1 MKIFTTSAIL
11 KYIASLAFMASLAAL
26 PLTQAYADDATPIQS
41 ASVSERMDLNLVTA
55 EELATLPGIGIKKA
69 ESIIQYREEKGRFL
83 EVEQLTE
90 VKGIGPKLLARIQ
103 NKLQVNQ

>member
-1 MKIFTTSAIL
+1 M
-11 KYIASLAFMASLAAL
+11 
-26 PLTQAYADDATPIQS
+26 AYADAATSTQS
-41 ASVSERMDLNLVTA
+41 DYAGERLDLNLVTA

-90 VKGIGPKLLARIQ
+90 VKGIGPKLLAKIQ
-103 NKLQVNQ
+103 NKLQVSQ